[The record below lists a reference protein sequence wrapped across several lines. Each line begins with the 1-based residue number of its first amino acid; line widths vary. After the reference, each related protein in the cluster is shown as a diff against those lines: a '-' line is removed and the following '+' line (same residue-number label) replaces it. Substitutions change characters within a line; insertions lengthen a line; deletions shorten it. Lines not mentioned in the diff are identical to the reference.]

1 MKQLYL
7 DLGMGA
13 AGDMLTAALLELCHD
28 KDGIIKKLN
37 SLNIPGVHYER
48 EIMKRSGI
56 CGTHM
61 HVLVNGS
68 EEECGHE
75 HEESK
80 HVHIH
85 GEGKESKH
93 AHIHGEHSGNNLTGG
108 EEYHEHSHHHTSM
121 SDIREVV
128 SGLNTSEIIKKQILD
143 VYNIIADA
151 ESRVHGEK
159 VSQIHFHEVG
169 SMDAIADVAAV
180 CILINELNIGK
191 IAASAVH
198 TGSGF
203 VNCAHGK
210 LPVPAPATA
219 LILEGIPYYSDGLK
233 GELCTPTGAAL
244 IKYFVDVFS
253 DMPAMVVEKTGYGFG
268 KKGFERLNCV
278 RAFLGNAF
286 QSGISHNNF
295 ENKKENDTKDC
306 YYRKQSLAV
315 ALEYDNSCEMTDK
328 VIELACNID
337 DMTAEEIGFATEKIL
352 EAGALDVYT
361 ISAYMK
367 KNRPGTVICCL
378 CHEDER
384 ENFVKLIFKYTTT
397 IGVRQYSCDRYIL
410 SRKIEKIETDYGNVR
425 VKKTS
430 GYGVER
436 EKMEYDD
443 LSNIANKRQKSVF
456 EIKHDIKH

>member
-13 AGDMLTAALLELCHD
+13 AGDMLTAALLELCPD

-48 EIMKRSGI
+48 EIMKKSGI

-61 HVLVNGS
+61 HVIVNGS

-75 HEESK
+75 HEEG
-80 HVHIH
+80 H
-85 GEGKESKH
+85 
-93 AHIHGEHSGNNLTGG
+93 
-108 EEYHEHSHHHTSM
+108 HEHSHHHHHTSM
-121 SDIREVV
+121 SDIGEIV
-128 SGLNTSEIIKKQILD
+128 SKLNTSEKIKKQILD

-151 ESRVHGEK
+151 ESRVHGEP

-169 SMDAIADVAAV
+169 NMDAIADVAAV
-180 CILINELNIGK
+180 CILINELNIRK
-191 IAASAVH
+191 IVVSPVH

-203 VNCAHGK
+203 VMCAHGK

-244 IKYFVDVFS
+244 IKYFADDFS
-253 DMPAMVVEKTGYGFG
+253 DMPVMVVEKTGYGFG
-268 KKGFERLNCV
+268 KKEFERLNCV
-278 RAFLGNAF
+278 RALLGTAF
-286 QSGISHNNF
+286 QCSEVTS
-295 ENKKENDTKDC
+295 EC
-306 YYRKQSLAV
+306 
-315 ALEYDNSCEMTDK
+315 DNSCEKTDK
-328 VIELACNID
+328 VVELACNID

-384 ENFVKLIFKYTTT
+384 EKFAKIMFKYTTT
-397 IGVRQYSCDRYIL
+397 IGVRRYNCDRYIL
-410 SRKIEKIETDYGNVR
+410 SRKTENIETDYGNVR

-456 EIKHDIKH
+456 EVKHDIKH

>member
-13 AGDMLTAALLELCHD
+13 AGDMLTAALLELCPH

-48 EIMKRSGI
+48 EIMKKSGI

-61 HVLVNGS
+61 HVIVNGS

-75 HEESK
+75 HEEG
-80 HVHIH
+80 H
-85 GEGKESKH
+85 
-93 AHIHGEHSGNNLTGG
+93 
-108 EEYHEHSHHHTSM
+108 HEHSHHHHISM
-121 SDIREVV
+121 SDIGEIV
-128 SGLNTSEIIKKQILD
+128 SKLNTSEKIKKQILD

-151 ESRVHGEK
+151 ESRVHGET

-169 SMDAIADVAAV
+169 NMDAIADVAAV

-191 IAASAVH
+191 IVVSPVH

-203 VNCAHGK
+203 VMCAHGK

-219 LILEGIPYYSDGLK
+219 LILEGVPYYSDGLK

-244 IKYFVDVFS
+244 IKYFADDFS
-253 DMPAMVVEKTGYGFG
+253 NMPAMVVEKTGYGFG
-268 KKGFERLNCV
+268 KKEFERLNCV
-278 RAFLGNAF
+278 RALLGTAF
-286 QSGISHNNF
+286 QCSEVTS
-295 ENKKENDTKDC
+295 EC
-306 YYRKQSLAV
+306 
-315 ALEYDNSCEMTDK
+315 DNSCEKTDK
-328 VIELACNID
+328 VVELACNID

-384 ENFVKLIFKYTTT
+384 EKFAKLMFKYTTT
-397 IGVRQYSCDRYIL
+397 IGVRQYNCDRYIL
-410 SRKIEKIETDYGNVR
+410 SRKIENIETDYGNVR

-456 EIKHDIKH
+456 EVKHDIKH

>member
-13 AGDMLTAALLELCHD
+13 AGDMLTAALLELCPD

-48 EIMKRSGI
+48 EIMKKSGI

-61 HVLVNGS
+61 HVIVNGS

-75 HEESK
+75 HEEG
-80 HVHIH
+80 H
-85 GEGKESKH
+85 
-93 AHIHGEHSGNNLTGG
+93 
-108 EEYHEHSHHHTSM
+108 HEHSHHHHHTSM
-121 SDIREVV
+121 SDIGEIV
-128 SGLNTSEIIKKQILD
+128 SKLNTSEKIKKQILD

-151 ESRVHGEK
+151 ESRVHGEP

-169 SMDAIADVAAV
+169 NMDAIADVAAV
-180 CILINELNIGK
+180 CILINELNIRK
-191 IAASAVH
+191 IVVSPVH

-203 VNCAHGK
+203 VMCAHGK

-219 LILEGIPYYSDGLK
+219 LILEGVPYYSDGLK

-244 IKYFVDVFS
+244 IKYFADDFS

-268 KKGFERLNCV
+268 KKEFERLNCV
-278 RAFLGNAF
+278 RALLGTAF
-286 QSGISHNNF
+286 QSS
-295 ENKKENDTKDC
+295 EVTSEC
-306 YYRKQSLAV
+306 
-315 ALEYDNSCEMTDK
+315 DNSCEKTDK
-328 VIELACNID
+328 VVELACNID

-384 ENFVKLIFKYTTT
+384 EKFAKLMFKYTTT
-397 IGVRQYSCDRYIL
+397 IGVRQYNCDRYIL
-410 SRKIEKIETDYGNVR
+410 SRKTENIETDYGNVR

-456 EIKHDIKH
+456 EVKHDIKH

>member
-13 AGDMLTAALLELCHD
+13 AGDMLTAALLELCPH

-48 EIMKRSGI
+48 EIMKKSGI

-61 HVLVNGS
+61 HVIVNGS

-75 HEESK
+75 HEEG
-80 HVHIH
+80 H
-85 GEGKESKH
+85 
-93 AHIHGEHSGNNLTGG
+93 
-108 EEYHEHSHHHTSM
+108 HEHSHHHHISM
-121 SDIREVV
+121 SDIGEIV
-128 SGLNTSEIIKKQILD
+128 SKLNTSEKIKKQILD

-151 ESRVHGEK
+151 ESRVHGEP

-169 SMDAIADVAAV
+169 NMDAIADVAAV

-191 IAASAVH
+191 IVVSPVH
-198 TGSGF
+198 TGSGS
-203 VNCAHGK
+203 VMCAHGK

-219 LILEGIPYYSDGLK
+219 LILEGVPYYSDGLK

-244 IKYFVDVFS
+244 IKYFADDFS

-268 KKGFERLNCV
+268 KKEFERLNCV
-278 RAFLGNAF
+278 RALLGTAF
-286 QSGISHNNF
+286 QCSEVTS
-295 ENKKENDTKDC
+295 EC
-306 YYRKQSLAV
+306 
-315 ALEYDNSCEMTDK
+315 DNSCEKTDK
-328 VIELACNID
+328 VVELACNID

-384 ENFVKLIFKYTTT
+384 EKFAKIMFKYTTT
-397 IGVRQYSCDRYIL
+397 IGVRQYNCDRYIL
-410 SRKIEKIETDYGNVR
+410 SRKTENIETDYGNVR

-456 EIKHDIKH
+456 EVKHDIKH

>member
-13 AGDMLTAALLELCHD
+13 AGDMLTAALLELCHH

-48 EIMKRSGI
+48 EIMKKSAI

-61 HVLVNGS
+61 HVIVNGS

-75 HEESK
+75 HEEG
-80 HVHIH
+80 H
-85 GEGKESKH
+85 
-93 AHIHGEHSGNNLTGG
+93 
-108 EEYHEHSHHHTSM
+108 HEHSHHHHISM
-121 SDIREVV
+121 SDIGEIV
-128 SGLNTSEIIKKQILD
+128 SKLNTSEKIKKQILD

-151 ESRVHGEK
+151 ESRVHGEP

-169 SMDAIADVAAV
+169 NMDAIADVAAV

-191 IAASAVH
+191 IVVSPVH

-203 VNCAHGK
+203 VMCAHGK

-219 LILEGIPYYSDGLK
+219 LILEGVPYYSDGLK

-244 IKYFVDVFS
+244 IKYFADDFS

-268 KKGFERLNCV
+268 KKEFERLNCV
-278 RAFLGNAF
+278 RALLGTAF
-286 QSGISHNNF
+286 QCSEVTS
-295 ENKKENDTKDC
+295 EC
-306 YYRKQSLAV
+306 
-315 ALEYDNSCEMTDK
+315 DNSCEKTDK
-328 VIELACNID
+328 VVELACNID

-384 ENFVKLIFKYTTT
+384 EKFAKIMFKYTTT
-397 IGVRQYSCDRYIL
+397 IGVRQYNCDRYIL
-410 SRKIEKIETDYGNVR
+410 SRKTENIETDYGNVR

-456 EIKHDIKH
+456 EVKHDIKH

>member
-13 AGDMLTAALLELCHD
+13 AGDMLTAALLELCPH

-48 EIMKRSGI
+48 EIMKKSAI

-61 HVLVNGS
+61 HVIVNGS

-75 HEESK
+75 HEEG
-80 HVHIH
+80 H
-85 GEGKESKH
+85 
-93 AHIHGEHSGNNLTGG
+93 
-108 EEYHEHSHHHTSM
+108 HEHSHHHHISM
-121 SDIREVV
+121 SDIGEIV
-128 SGLNTSEIIKKQILD
+128 SKLNTSEKIKKQILD

-151 ESRVHGEK
+151 ESRVHGEP

-169 SMDAIADVAAV
+169 NMDAIADVAAV

-191 IAASAVH
+191 IVVSPVH

-203 VNCAHGK
+203 VMCAHGK

-219 LILEGIPYYSDGLK
+219 LILEGVPYYSDGLK

-244 IKYFVDVFS
+244 IKYFADDFS

-268 KKGFERLNCV
+268 KKEFERLNCV
-278 RAFLGNAF
+278 RALLGTAF
-286 QSGISHNNF
+286 QCSEVTS
-295 ENKKENDTKDC
+295 EC
-306 YYRKQSLAV
+306 
-315 ALEYDNSCEMTDK
+315 DNSCEKTDK
-328 VIELACNID
+328 VVELACNID

-384 ENFVKLIFKYTTT
+384 EKFAKIMFKYTTT
-397 IGVRQYSCDRYIL
+397 IGVRQYNCDRYIL
-410 SRKIEKIETDYGNVR
+410 SRKTENIETDYGNVR

-456 EIKHDIKH
+456 EVKHDIKH

>member
-13 AGDMLTAALLELCHD
+13 AGDMLTAALLELCPH

-37 SLNIPGVHYER
+37 SLNIPGVHYEH
-48 EIMKRSGI
+48 EIMKKSAI

-61 HVLVNGS
+61 HVIVNGS

-75 HEESK
+75 HEEG
-80 HVHIH
+80 H
-85 GEGKESKH
+85 
-93 AHIHGEHSGNNLTGG
+93 
-108 EEYHEHSHHHTSM
+108 HEHSHHHHISM
-121 SDIREVV
+121 SDIGEIV
-128 SGLNTSEIIKKQILD
+128 SKLNTSEKIKKQILD

-151 ESRVHGEK
+151 ESRVHGEP

-169 SMDAIADVAAV
+169 NMDAIADVAAV

-191 IAASAVH
+191 IVVSPVH

-203 VNCAHGK
+203 VMCAHGK

-219 LILEGIPYYSDGLK
+219 LILEGVPYYSDGLK

-244 IKYFVDVFS
+244 IKYFADDFS

-268 KKGFERLNCV
+268 KKEFERLNCV
-278 RAFLGNAF
+278 RALLGTAF
-286 QSGISHNNF
+286 QCSEVTS
-295 ENKKENDTKDC
+295 EC
-306 YYRKQSLAV
+306 
-315 ALEYDNSCEMTDK
+315 DNSCEKTDK
-328 VIELACNID
+328 VVELACNID

-384 ENFVKLIFKYTTT
+384 EKFAKIMFKYTTT
-397 IGVRQYSCDRYIL
+397 IGVRQYNCDRYIL
-410 SRKIEKIETDYGNVR
+410 SRKTENIETDYGNVR

-456 EIKHDIKH
+456 EVKHDIKH

>member
-13 AGDMLTAALLELCHD
+13 AGDMLTAALLELCPH

-48 EIMKRSGI
+48 EIMKKSAI

-61 HVLVNGS
+61 HVIVNGS

-75 HEESK
+75 HEEG
-80 HVHIH
+80 H
-85 GEGKESKH
+85 
-93 AHIHGEHSGNNLTGG
+93 
-108 EEYHEHSHHHTSM
+108 HEHSHHHHISM
-121 SDIREVV
+121 SDIGEIV
-128 SGLNTSEIIKKQILD
+128 SKLNTSEKIKKQILD

-151 ESRVHGEK
+151 ESRAHGEP

-169 SMDAIADVAAV
+169 NMDAIADVAAV

-191 IAASAVH
+191 IVVSPVH

-203 VNCAHGK
+203 VMCAHGK
-210 LPVPAPATA
+210 LPVPAPVTA
-219 LILEGIPYYSDGLK
+219 LILEGVPYYSDGLK

-244 IKYFVDVFS
+244 IKYFADDFS

-268 KKGFERLNCV
+268 KKEFERLNCV
-278 RAFLGNAF
+278 RALLGTAF
-286 QSGISHNNF
+286 QCSEVTS
-295 ENKKENDTKDC
+295 EC
-306 YYRKQSLAV
+306 
-315 ALEYDNSCEMTDK
+315 DNSCEKTDK
-328 VIELACNID
+328 VVELACNID

-384 ENFVKLIFKYTTT
+384 EKFAKIMFKYTTT
-397 IGVRQYSCDRYIL
+397 IGVRQYNCDRYIL
-410 SRKIEKIETDYGNVR
+410 SRKTENIETDYGNVR

-456 EIKHDIKH
+456 EVKHDIKH

>member
-13 AGDMLTAALLELCHD
+13 AGDMLTAALLELCPH

-48 EIMKRSGI
+48 EIMKKSGI

-61 HVLVNGS
+61 HVIVNGS

-75 HEESK
+75 HEEG
-80 HVHIH
+80 H
-85 GEGKESKH
+85 
-93 AHIHGEHSGNNLTGG
+93 
-108 EEYHEHSHHHTSM
+108 HEHSHHHHISM
-121 SDIREVV
+121 SDIGEIV
-128 SGLNTSEIIKKQILD
+128 SKLNTSEKIKKQILD

-151 ESRVHGEK
+151 ESRVHGEP

-169 SMDAIADVAAV
+169 NMDAIADVAAV

-191 IAASAVH
+191 IVVSPVH

-203 VNCAHGK
+203 VMCAHGK

-219 LILEGIPYYSDGLK
+219 LILEGVPYYSDGLK

-244 IKYFVDVFS
+244 IKYFADDFS

-268 KKGFERLNCV
+268 KKEFERLNCV
-278 RAFLGNAF
+278 RALLGTAF
-286 QSGISHNNF
+286 QCSEVTSG
-295 ENKKENDTKDC
+295 C
-306 YYRKQSLAV
+306 
-315 ALEYDNSCEMTDK
+315 DNSCEKTDK
-328 VIELACNID
+328 VVELACNID

-378 CHEDER
+378 CYEDER
-384 ENFVKLIFKYTTT
+384 EKFAKLMFKYTTT
-397 IGVRQYSCDRYIL
+397 IGVRQYNCDRYIL
-410 SRKIEKIETDYGNVR
+410 SRKIENIETDYGNVR

-456 EIKHDIKH
+456 EVKHDIKH

>member
-13 AGDMLTAALLELCHD
+13 AGDMLTAALLELCPH

-48 EIMKRSGI
+48 EIMKKSAI

-61 HVLVNGS
+61 HVIVNGS

-75 HEESK
+75 HEEG
-80 HVHIH
+80 H
-85 GEGKESKH
+85 
-93 AHIHGEHSGNNLTGG
+93 
-108 EEYHEHSHHHTSM
+108 HEHSHHHHTSM
-121 SDIREVV
+121 SDIGEIV
-128 SGLNTSEIIKKQILD
+128 SKLNTSEKIKKQILD

-151 ESRVHGEK
+151 ESRVHGEP

-169 SMDAIADVAAV
+169 NMDAIADVAAV

-191 IAASAVH
+191 IVVSPVH

-203 VNCAHGK
+203 VMCAHGK

-219 LILEGIPYYSDGLK
+219 LILEGVPYYSDGLK

-244 IKYFVDVFS
+244 IKYFADDFS

-268 KKGFERLNCV
+268 KKEFERLNCV
-278 RAFLGNAF
+278 RALLGTAF
-286 QSGISHNNF
+286 QCSEVTS
-295 ENKKENDTKDC
+295 EC
-306 YYRKQSLAV
+306 
-315 ALEYDNSCEMTDK
+315 DNSCEKTDK
-328 VIELACNID
+328 VVELACNID

-384 ENFVKLIFKYTTT
+384 EKFAKIMFKYTTT
-397 IGVRQYSCDRYIL
+397 IGVRQYNCDRYIL
-410 SRKIEKIETDYGNVR
+410 SRKTENIETDYGNVR

-456 EIKHDIKH
+456 EVKHDIKH

>member
-13 AGDMLTAALLELCHD
+13 AGDMLTAALLELCPH

-48 EIMKRSGI
+48 EIMKKSSI

-61 HVLVNGS
+61 HVIVNGS

-75 HEESK
+75 HEEG
-80 HVHIH
+80 H
-85 GEGKESKH
+85 
-93 AHIHGEHSGNNLTGG
+93 
-108 EEYHEHSHHHTSM
+108 HEHSHHHHISM
-121 SDIREVV
+121 SDIGEIV
-128 SGLNTSEIIKKQILD
+128 SKLNTSEKIKKQILD

-151 ESRVHGEK
+151 ESRVHGEP

-169 SMDAIADVAAV
+169 NMDAIADVAAV

-191 IAASAVH
+191 IVVSPVH

-203 VNCAHGK
+203 VMCAHGK

-219 LILEGIPYYSDGLK
+219 LILEGVPYYSDGLK

-244 IKYFVDVFS
+244 IKYFADDFS

-268 KKGFERLNCV
+268 KKEFERLNCV
-278 RAFLGNAF
+278 RALLGTAF
-286 QSGISHNNF
+286 QCSEVTS
-295 ENKKENDTKDC
+295 EC
-306 YYRKQSLAV
+306 
-315 ALEYDNSCEMTDK
+315 DNSCEKTDK
-328 VIELACNID
+328 VVELACNID

-384 ENFVKLIFKYTTT
+384 EKFAKIMFKYTTT
-397 IGVRQYSCDRYIL
+397 IGVRQYNCDRYIL
-410 SRKIEKIETDYGNVR
+410 SRKTENIETDYGNVR

-456 EIKHDIKH
+456 EVKHDIKH

>member
-13 AGDMLTAALLELCHD
+13 AGDMLTAALLELCPH

-48 EIMKRSGI
+48 EIMKKSAI

-61 HVLVNGS
+61 HVIVNGS

-75 HEESK
+75 HEEG
-80 HVHIH
+80 H
-85 GEGKESKH
+85 
-93 AHIHGEHSGNNLTGG
+93 
-108 EEYHEHSHHHTSM
+108 HEHSHHHHISM
-121 SDIREVV
+121 SDIGEII
-128 SGLNTSEIIKKQILD
+128 SKLNTSEKIKKQILD

-151 ESRVHGEK
+151 ESRVHGEP

-169 SMDAIADVAAV
+169 NMDAIADVAAV

-191 IAASAVH
+191 IVVSPVH

-203 VNCAHGK
+203 VMCAHGK

-219 LILEGIPYYSDGLK
+219 LILEGVPYYSDGLK

-244 IKYFVDVFS
+244 IKYFADDFS

-268 KKGFERLNCV
+268 KKEFERLNCV
-278 RAFLGNAF
+278 RALLGTAF
-286 QSGISHNNF
+286 QCSEVTS
-295 ENKKENDTKDC
+295 EC
-306 YYRKQSLAV
+306 
-315 ALEYDNSCEMTDK
+315 DNSCEKTDK
-328 VIELACNID
+328 VVELACNID

-384 ENFVKLIFKYTTT
+384 EKFAKIMFKYTTT
-397 IGVRQYSCDRYIL
+397 IGVRQYNCDRYIL
-410 SRKIEKIETDYGNVR
+410 SRKTENIETDYGNVR

-456 EIKHDIKH
+456 EVKHDIKH

>member
-13 AGDMLTAALLELCHD
+13 AGDMLTAALLELCPH

-48 EIMKRSGI
+48 EIMKKSAI

-61 HVLVNGS
+61 HVIVNGS

-75 HEESK
+75 HEEG
-80 HVHIH
+80 H
-85 GEGKESKH
+85 
-93 AHIHGEHSGNNLTGG
+93 
-108 EEYHEHSHHHTSM
+108 HEHSHHHHISM
-121 SDIREVV
+121 SDIGEIV
-128 SGLNTSEIIKKQILD
+128 SKLNTSEKIKKQILD

-151 ESRVHGEK
+151 ESRVHGEP

-169 SMDAIADVAAV
+169 NMDAIADVAAV

-191 IAASAVH
+191 IVVSPVH

-203 VNCAHGK
+203 VMCAHGK

-219 LILEGIPYYSDGLK
+219 LILEGVPYYSDGLK

-244 IKYFVDVFS
+244 IKYFADDFS

-268 KKGFERLNCV
+268 KKEFERLNCV
-278 RAFLGNAF
+278 RALLGTAF
-286 QSGISHNNF
+286 QCSEVTS
-295 ENKKENDTKDC
+295 EC
-306 YYRKQSLAV
+306 
-315 ALEYDNSCEMTDK
+315 DNSCEKTDK
-328 VIELACNID
+328 VVELACNID

-384 ENFVKLIFKYTTT
+384 EKFAKIIFKYTTT
-397 IGVRQYSCDRYIL
+397 IGVRQYNCDRYIL
-410 SRKIEKIETDYGNVR
+410 SRKTENIETDYGNVR

-456 EIKHDIKH
+456 EVKHDIKH

>member
-13 AGDMLTAALLELCHD
+13 AGDMLTAALLELCPH

-48 EIMKRSGI
+48 EIMKKSAI

-61 HVLVNGS
+61 HVIVNGS

-75 HEESK
+75 HEEG
-80 HVHIH
+80 H
-85 GEGKESKH
+85 
-93 AHIHGEHSGNNLTGG
+93 
-108 EEYHEHSHHHTSM
+108 HEHSHHHHISM
-121 SDIREVV
+121 SDIGEIV
-128 SGLNTSEIIKKQILD
+128 SKLNTSEKIKKQILD

-151 ESRVHGEK
+151 ESRVHGEP

-169 SMDAIADVAAV
+169 NMDAIADVAAV

-191 IAASAVH
+191 IVVSPVH

-203 VNCAHGK
+203 VMCAHGK

-219 LILEGIPYYSDGLK
+219 LILEGVPYYSDGLK

-244 IKYFVDVFS
+244 IKYFADDFS

-268 KKGFERLNCV
+268 KKEFERLNCV
-278 RAFLGNAF
+278 RALLGTAF
-286 QSGISHNNF
+286 QCSEVTS
-295 ENKKENDTKDC
+295 EC
-306 YYRKQSLAV
+306 
-315 ALEYDNSCEMTDK
+315 DNSCEKTDK
-328 VIELACNID
+328 VVELACNID

-384 ENFVKLIFKYTTT
+384 EKFAKIMFKYTTT
-397 IGVRQYSCDRYIL
+397 IGVRQYNCDRYIL
-410 SRKIEKIETDYGNVR
+410 SRKTENIETDYGNVR

-443 LSNIANKRQKSVF
+443 LSNIANKRQ
-456 EIKHDIKH
+456 

>member
-13 AGDMLTAALLELCHD
+13 AGDMLTAALLELCPD

-48 EIMKRSGI
+48 EIMKKSGI

-61 HVLVNGS
+61 HVIVNGS

-75 HEESK
+75 HEEG
-80 HVHIH
+80 H
-85 GEGKESKH
+85 
-93 AHIHGEHSGNNLTGG
+93 
-108 EEYHEHSHHHTSM
+108 HEHSHHHHTSM
-121 SDIREVV
+121 SDIGEIV
-128 SGLNTSEIIKKQILD
+128 SKLNTSEKIKKQILD

-151 ESRVHGEK
+151 ESRVHGEP

-169 SMDAIADVAAV
+169 NMDAIADVAAV

-191 IAASAVH
+191 IVVSPVH

-203 VNCAHGK
+203 VMCAHGK

-219 LILEGIPYYSDGLK
+219 LILESIPYYSDGLK

-244 IKYFVDVFS
+244 IKYFADDFS

-268 KKGFERLNCV
+268 KKEFERLNCV
-278 RAFLGNAF
+278 RALLGTAF
-286 QSGISHNNF
+286 QSS
-295 ENKKENDTKDC
+295 EVTSEC
-306 YYRKQSLAV
+306 
-315 ALEYDNSCEMTDK
+315 DNSCEKTDK
-328 VIELACNID
+328 VVELACNID

-384 ENFVKLIFKYTTT
+384 EKFAKIMFKYTTT
-397 IGVRQYSCDRYIL
+397 IGVRQYNCDRYIL
-410 SRKIEKIETDYGNVR
+410 SRKTENIETDYGNVR

-443 LSNIANKRQKSVF
+443 LSNIANKRKKSVF
-456 EIKHDIKH
+456 EVKHDIKH

>member
-13 AGDMLTAALLELCHD
+13 AGDMLTAALLELCPH

-48 EIMKRSGI
+48 EIMKKSAI

-61 HVLVNGS
+61 HVIVNGS

-75 HEESK
+75 HEEG
-80 HVHIH
+80 H
-85 GEGKESKH
+85 
-93 AHIHGEHSGNNLTGG
+93 
-108 EEYHEHSHHHTSM
+108 HEHSHHHHISM
-121 SDIREVV
+121 SDIGEIV
-128 SGLNTSEIIKKQILD
+128 SKLNTSEKIKKQILD

-151 ESRVHGEK
+151 ESRVHGEP

-169 SMDAIADVAAV
+169 NMDAIADVAAV

-191 IAASAVH
+191 IVVSPVH

-203 VNCAHGK
+203 VMCAHGK

-219 LILEGIPYYSDGLK
+219 LILEGVPYYSDGLK

-244 IKYFVDVFS
+244 IKYFADDFS

-268 KKGFERLNCV
+268 KKEFERLNCV
-278 RAFLGNAF
+278 RALLGTAF
-286 QSGISHNNF
+286 QCSEVTS
-295 ENKKENDTKDC
+295 EC
-306 YYRKQSLAV
+306 
-315 ALEYDNSCEMTDK
+315 DNSCEKTDK
-328 VIELACNID
+328 VVELACNID

-384 ENFVKLIFKYTTT
+384 EKFAKIMFKYTTT
-397 IGVRQYSCDRYIL
+397 IGVRQYNCDRYIL
-410 SRKIEKIETDYGNVR
+410 SRKTENIQTDYGNVR

-456 EIKHDIKH
+456 EVKHDIKH

>member
-13 AGDMLTAALLELCHD
+13 AGDMLTAALLELCPD

-48 EIMKRSGI
+48 EIMKKSAI

-61 HVLVNGS
+61 HVIVNGS

-75 HEESK
+75 HEEG
-80 HVHIH
+80 H
-85 GEGKESKH
+85 
-93 AHIHGEHSGNNLTGG
+93 
-108 EEYHEHSHHHTSM
+108 HEHSHHHHTSM
-121 SDIREVV
+121 SDIGEIV
-128 SGLNTSEIIKKQILD
+128 SKLNTSEKIKKQILD

-151 ESRVHGEK
+151 ESRVHGEP

-169 SMDAIADVAAV
+169 NMDAIADVAAV

-191 IAASAVH
+191 IVVSPVH

-203 VNCAHGK
+203 VMCAHGK

-219 LILEGIPYYSDGLK
+219 LILEGVPYYSDGLK

-244 IKYFVDVFS
+244 IKYFADDFS

-268 KKGFERLNCV
+268 KKEFERLNCV
-278 RAFLGNAF
+278 RALLGTAF
-286 QSGISHNNF
+286 QCSEVTS
-295 ENKKENDTKDC
+295 EC
-306 YYRKQSLAV
+306 
-315 ALEYDNSCEMTDK
+315 DNSCEKTDK
-328 VIELACNID
+328 VVELACNID

-384 ENFVKLIFKYTTT
+384 EKFAKIMFKYTTT
-397 IGVRQYSCDRYIL
+397 IGVRQYNCDRYIL
-410 SRKIEKIETDYGNVR
+410 SRKTENIETDYGNVR

-456 EIKHDIKH
+456 EVKHDIKH

>member
-13 AGDMLTAALLELCHD
+13 AGDMLTAALLELCPH

-48 EIMKRSGI
+48 EIMKKSAI

-61 HVLVNGS
+61 HVIVNGS

-75 HEESK
+75 HEEG
-80 HVHIH
+80 H
-85 GEGKESKH
+85 
-93 AHIHGEHSGNNLTGG
+93 
-108 EEYHEHSHHHTSM
+108 HEHSHHHHISM
-121 SDIREVV
+121 SDIGEIV
-128 SGLNTSEIIKKQILD
+128 SKLNTSEKIKKQILD

-151 ESRVHGEK
+151 ESRVHGEP

-169 SMDAIADVAAV
+169 NMDAIADVADV

-191 IAASAVH
+191 IVVSPVH

-203 VNCAHGK
+203 VMCAHGK

-219 LILEGIPYYSDGLK
+219 LILEGVPYYSDGLK

-244 IKYFVDVFS
+244 IKYFADDFS

-268 KKGFERLNCV
+268 KKEFERLNCV
-278 RAFLGNAF
+278 RALLGTAF
-286 QSGISHNNF
+286 QCSEVTS
-295 ENKKENDTKDC
+295 EC
-306 YYRKQSLAV
+306 
-315 ALEYDNSCEMTDK
+315 DNSCEKTDK
-328 VIELACNID
+328 VVELACNID

-384 ENFVKLIFKYTTT
+384 EKFAKIMFKYTTT
-397 IGVRQYSCDRYIL
+397 IGVRQYNCDRYIL
-410 SRKIEKIETDYGNVR
+410 SRKTENIETDYGNVR

-456 EIKHDIKH
+456 EVKHDIKH

>member
-13 AGDMLTAALLELCHD
+13 AGDMLTAALMELCPH

-48 EIMKRSGI
+48 EIMKKSAI

-61 HVLVNGS
+61 HVIVNGS

-75 HEESK
+75 HEEG
-80 HVHIH
+80 H
-85 GEGKESKH
+85 
-93 AHIHGEHSGNNLTGG
+93 
-108 EEYHEHSHHHTSM
+108 HEHSHHHHISM
-121 SDIREVV
+121 SDIGEIV
-128 SGLNTSEIIKKQILD
+128 SKLNTSEKIKKQILD

-151 ESRVHGEK
+151 ESRVHGEP

-169 SMDAIADVAAV
+169 NMDAIADVAAV

-191 IAASAVH
+191 IVVSPVH

-203 VNCAHGK
+203 VMCAHGK

-219 LILEGIPYYSDGLK
+219 LILEGVPYYSDGLK

-244 IKYFVDVFS
+244 IKYFADDFS

-268 KKGFERLNCV
+268 KKEFERLNCV
-278 RAFLGNAF
+278 RALLGTAF
-286 QSGISHNNF
+286 QCSEVTS
-295 ENKKENDTKDC
+295 EC
-306 YYRKQSLAV
+306 
-315 ALEYDNSCEMTDK
+315 DNSCEKTDK
-328 VIELACNID
+328 VVELACNID

-384 ENFVKLIFKYTTT
+384 EKFAKIMFKYTTT
-397 IGVRQYSCDRYIL
+397 IGVRQYNCDRYIL
-410 SRKIEKIETDYGNVR
+410 SRKTENIQTDYGNVR

-456 EIKHDIKH
+456 EVKHDIKH

>member
-13 AGDMLTAALLELCHD
+13 AGDMLTAPLLELCPH

-48 EIMKRSGI
+48 EIMKKSAI

-61 HVLVNGS
+61 HVIVNGS

-75 HEESK
+75 HEEG
-80 HVHIH
+80 H
-85 GEGKESKH
+85 
-93 AHIHGEHSGNNLTGG
+93 
-108 EEYHEHSHHHTSM
+108 HEHSHHHHISM
-121 SDIREVV
+121 SDIGEIV
-128 SGLNTSEIIKKQILD
+128 SKLNTSEKIKKQILD

-151 ESRVHGEK
+151 ESRVHGEP

-169 SMDAIADVAAV
+169 NMDAIADVAAV

-191 IAASAVH
+191 IVVSPVH

-203 VNCAHGK
+203 VMCAHGK

-219 LILEGIPYYSDGLK
+219 LILEGVPYYSDGLK

-244 IKYFVDVFS
+244 IKYFADDFS

-268 KKGFERLNCV
+268 KKEFERLNCV
-278 RAFLGNAF
+278 RALLGTAF
-286 QSGISHNNF
+286 QCSEVTS
-295 ENKKENDTKDC
+295 EC
-306 YYRKQSLAV
+306 
-315 ALEYDNSCEMTDK
+315 DNSCEKTDK
-328 VIELACNID
+328 VVELACNID

-384 ENFVKLIFKYTTT
+384 EKFAKIMFKYTTT
-397 IGVRQYSCDRYIL
+397 IGVRQYNCDRYIL
-410 SRKIEKIETDYGNVR
+410 SRKTENIETDYGNVR

-456 EIKHDIKH
+456 EVKHDIKH

>member
-13 AGDMLTAALLELCHD
+13 AGDMLTAALLELCPH

-48 EIMKRSGI
+48 EIMKKSAI

-61 HVLVNGS
+61 HVIVNGS

-75 HEESK
+75 HEEG
-80 HVHIH
+80 H
-85 GEGKESKH
+85 
-93 AHIHGEHSGNNLTGG
+93 
-108 EEYHEHSHHHTSM
+108 HEHSHHHHISM
-121 SDIREVV
+121 SDIGEIV
-128 SGLNTSEIIKKQILD
+128 SKLNTSEKIKKQILD

-151 ESRVHGEK
+151 ESRVHGEP

-169 SMDAIADVAAV
+169 NMDAIADVAAV

-191 IAASAVH
+191 IVVSPVH

-203 VNCAHGK
+203 VMCAHGK

-219 LILEGIPYYSDGLK
+219 LILEGVPYYSDGLK

-244 IKYFVDVFS
+244 IKYFADDFS

-268 KKGFERLNCV
+268 KKEFERLNCV
-278 RAFLGNAF
+278 RALLGTAF
-286 QSGISHNNF
+286 QCSEVTS
-295 ENKKENDTKDC
+295 EC
-306 YYRKQSLAV
+306 
-315 ALEYDNSCEMTDK
+315 DNSCEKTDK
-328 VIELACNID
+328 VVELACNID

-384 ENFVKLIFKYTTT
+384 EKFAKIMFKYTTT
-397 IGVRQYSCDRYIL
+397 IGVRQYNCDRYIL
-410 SRKIEKIETDYGNVR
+410 SRKTENIETDYGNVR

-436 EKMEYDD
+436 EKMEYDE

-456 EIKHDIKH
+456 EVKHDIKH

>member
-13 AGDMLTAALLELCHD
+13 AGDMLTAALLELCPH

-48 EIMKRSGI
+48 EIMKKSGI

-61 HVLVNGS
+61 HVIVNGS

-75 HEESK
+75 HEEG
-80 HVHIH
+80 H
-85 GEGKESKH
+85 
-93 AHIHGEHSGNNLTGG
+93 
-108 EEYHEHSHHHTSM
+108 HEHSHHHHISM
-121 SDIREVV
+121 SDIGEIV
-128 SGLNTSEIIKKQILD
+128 SKLNTSEKIKKQILD

-151 ESRVHGEK
+151 ESRVHGEP

-169 SMDAIADVAAV
+169 NMDAIADVAAV
-180 CILINELNIGK
+180 CILINELDIGK
-191 IAASAVH
+191 IVVSPVH

-203 VNCAHGK
+203 VMCAHGK

-219 LILEGIPYYSDGLK
+219 LILEGVPYYSDGLK

-244 IKYFVDVFS
+244 IKYFADDFS

-268 KKGFERLNCV
+268 KKEFERLNCV
-278 RAFLGNAF
+278 RALLGTAF
-286 QSGISHNNF
+286 QCSEVTS
-295 ENKKENDTKDC
+295 EC
-306 YYRKQSLAV
+306 
-315 ALEYDNSCEMTDK
+315 DNSCEKTDK
-328 VIELACNID
+328 VVELACNID

-384 ENFVKLIFKYTTT
+384 EKFAKIMFKYTTT
-397 IGVRQYSCDRYIL
+397 IGVRQYNCDRYIL
-410 SRKIEKIETDYGNVR
+410 SRKTENIETDYGNVR

-456 EIKHDIKH
+456 EVKHDIKH

>member
-13 AGDMLTAALLELCHD
+13 AGDMLTAALLELCPH
-28 KDGIIKKLN
+28 KDEIIKKLN

-48 EIMKRSGI
+48 EIMKKSAI
-56 CGTHM
+56 CGTHV
-61 HVLVNGS
+61 HVIVNGS

-75 HEESK
+75 HEEG
-80 HVHIH
+80 H
-85 GEGKESKH
+85 
-93 AHIHGEHSGNNLTGG
+93 
-108 EEYHEHSHHHTSM
+108 HEHSHHHHISM
-121 SDIREVV
+121 SDIGEIV
-128 SGLNTSEIIKKQILD
+128 SKLNTSEKIKKQILD

-151 ESRVHGEK
+151 ESRVHGEP

-169 SMDAIADVAAV
+169 NMDAIADVAAV

-191 IAASAVH
+191 IVVSPVH

-203 VNCAHGK
+203 VMCAHGK

-219 LILEGIPYYSDGLK
+219 LILEGVPYYSDGLK

-244 IKYFVDVFS
+244 IKYFADDFS

-268 KKGFERLNCV
+268 KKEFERLNCV
-278 RAFLGNAF
+278 RALLGTAF
-286 QSGISHNNF
+286 QCSEVTS
-295 ENKKENDTKDC
+295 EC
-306 YYRKQSLAV
+306 
-315 ALEYDNSCEMTDK
+315 DNSCEKTDK
-328 VIELACNID
+328 VVELACNID

-384 ENFVKLIFKYTTT
+384 EKFAKIMFKYTTT
-397 IGVRQYSCDRYIL
+397 IGVRQYNCDRYIL
-410 SRKIEKIETDYGNVR
+410 SRKTENIETDYGNVR

-456 EIKHDIKH
+456 EVKHDIKH

>member
-13 AGDMLTAALLELCHD
+13 AGDMLTAALLELCPD
-28 KDGIIKKLN
+28 KDVIIKKLN
-37 SLNIPGVHYER
+37 LLNIPGVHYES
-48 EIMKRSGI
+48 EIMKKSGI

-61 HVLVNGS
+61 HVIVNGS

-75 HEESK
+75 HEEGH

-278 RAFLGNAF
+278 RAFLGTAF
-286 QSGISHNNF
+286 QYSEVTS
-295 ENKKENDTKDC
+295 EC
-306 YYRKQSLAV
+306 
-315 ALEYDNSCEMTDK
+315 DNSCEKTDK

>member
-13 AGDMLTAALLELCHD
+13 AGDMLTAALLELCPH

-48 EIMKRSGI
+48 EIMKKSAI

-61 HVLVNGS
+61 HVIVNGS

-75 HEESK
+75 HEEG
-80 HVHIH
+80 H
-85 GEGKESKH
+85 
-93 AHIHGEHSGNNLTGG
+93 
-108 EEYHEHSHHHTSM
+108 HEHSHHHHISM
-121 SDIREVV
+121 SDIGEIV
-128 SGLNTSEIIKKQILD
+128 SKLNTSEKIKKQILD

-151 ESRVHGEK
+151 ESRVHGET

-169 SMDAIADVAAV
+169 NMDAIADVAAV

-191 IAASAVH
+191 IVVSPVH

-203 VNCAHGK
+203 VMCAHGK

-219 LILEGIPYYSDGLK
+219 LILEGVPYYSDGLK

-244 IKYFVDVFS
+244 IKYFADDFS

-268 KKGFERLNCV
+268 KKEFERLNCV
-278 RAFLGNAF
+278 RALLGTAF
-286 QSGISHNNF
+286 QCSEVTS
-295 ENKKENDTKDC
+295 EC
-306 YYRKQSLAV
+306 
-315 ALEYDNSCEMTDK
+315 DNSCEKTDK
-328 VIELACNID
+328 VVELACNID

-384 ENFVKLIFKYTTT
+384 EKFAKIMFKYTTT
-397 IGVRQYSCDRYIL
+397 IGVRQYNCDRYIL
-410 SRKIEKIETDYGNVR
+410 SRKTENIETDYGNVR

-456 EIKHDIKH
+456 EVKHDIKH

>member
-13 AGDMLTAALLELCHD
+13 AGDMLTAALLELCPH

-48 EIMKRSGI
+48 EIMKKSAI

-61 HVLVNGS
+61 HVIVNGS

-75 HEESK
+75 HEEG
-80 HVHIH
+80 H
-85 GEGKESKH
+85 
-93 AHIHGEHSGNNLTGG
+93 
-108 EEYHEHSHHHTSM
+108 HEHSHHHHISM
-121 SDIREVV
+121 SDIGEIV
-128 SGLNTSEIIKKQILD
+128 SKLNTSEKIKKQILD

-151 ESRVHGEK
+151 ESRVHGEP

-169 SMDAIADVAAV
+169 NMDAIADVAAV

-191 IAASAVH
+191 IVVSPVH

-203 VNCAHGK
+203 VMCAHGK

-219 LILEGIPYYSDGLK
+219 LILEGVPYYSDGLK

-244 IKYFVDVFS
+244 IKYFADDFS

-268 KKGFERLNCV
+268 KKEFERLNYV
-278 RAFLGNAF
+278 RALLGTAF
-286 QSGISHNNF
+286 QCSEVTS
-295 ENKKENDTKDC
+295 EC
-306 YYRKQSLAV
+306 
-315 ALEYDNSCEMTDK
+315 DNSCEKTDK
-328 VIELACNID
+328 VVELACNID

-384 ENFVKLIFKYTTT
+384 EKFAKIMFKYTTT
-397 IGVRQYSCDRYIL
+397 IGVRQYNCDRYIL
-410 SRKIEKIETDYGNVR
+410 SRKTENIETDYGNVR

-456 EIKHDIKH
+456 EVKHDIKH

>member
-13 AGDMLTAALLELCHD
+13 AGDMLIAALLELCPN

-48 EIMKRSGI
+48 EIMKKSGI

-61 HVLVNGS
+61 HVIVNGS

-75 HEESK
+75 HEEG
-80 HVHIH
+80 H
-85 GEGKESKH
+85 
-93 AHIHGEHSGNNLTGG
+93 
-108 EEYHEHSHHHTSM
+108 HEHSHHHHISM
-121 SDIREVV
+121 SDIGEIV
-128 SGLNTSEIIKKQILD
+128 SKLNTSEKIKKQILD

-151 ESRVHGEK
+151 ESRVHGEP

-169 SMDAIADVAAV
+169 NMDAIADVAAV

-191 IAASAVH
+191 IVVSPVH

-203 VNCAHGK
+203 VMCAHGK

-219 LILEGIPYYSDGLK
+219 LILEGVPYYSDGLK

-244 IKYFVDVFS
+244 IKYFADDFS
-253 DMPAMVVEKTGYGFG
+253 NMPAMVVEKTGYGFG
-268 KKGFERLNCV
+268 KKEFERLNCV
-278 RAFLGNAF
+278 RALLGTAF
-286 QSGISHNNF
+286 QCSEVTSG
-295 ENKKENDTKDC
+295 C
-306 YYRKQSLAV
+306 
-315 ALEYDNSCEMTDK
+315 DNSCEKTDK
-328 VIELACNID
+328 VVEFACNID

-352 EAGALDVYT
+352 AAGALDVYT

-384 ENFVKLIFKYTTT
+384 EKFAKLMFKYTTT
-397 IGVRQYSCDRYIL
+397 IGVRQYNCDRYIL
-410 SRKIEKIETDYGNVR
+410 SRKIENIETDYGNVR

-456 EIKHDIKH
+456 EVKHDIKH

>member
-13 AGDMLTAALLELCHD
+13 AGDMLTAALLELCPH

-48 EIMKRSGI
+48 EIMKKSGI

-61 HVLVNGS
+61 HVIVNGS

-75 HEESK
+75 HEEG
-80 HVHIH
+80 H
-85 GEGKESKH
+85 
-93 AHIHGEHSGNNLTGG
+93 
-108 EEYHEHSHHHTSM
+108 HEHSHHHHISM
-121 SDIREVV
+121 SDIGEIV
-128 SGLNTSEIIKKQILD
+128 SKLNTSEKIKKQILD

-151 ESRVHGEK
+151 ESRVHGEP

-169 SMDAIADVAAV
+169 NMDAIADVAAV

-191 IAASAVH
+191 IVVSPVH

-203 VNCAHGK
+203 VMCAHGK

-219 LILEGIPYYSDGLK
+219 LILEGVPYYSDGLK

-244 IKYFVDVFS
+244 IKYFADDFS
-253 DMPAMVVEKTGYGFG
+253 NMPAMVVEKTGYGFG
-268 KKGFERLNCV
+268 KKEFERLNCV
-278 RAFLGNAF
+278 RALLGTAF
-286 QSGISHNNF
+286 QCSEVTS
-295 ENKKENDTKDC
+295 EC
-306 YYRKQSLAV
+306 
-315 ALEYDNSCEMTDK
+315 DNSCEKTDK
-328 VIELACNID
+328 VVELACNID

-352 EAGALDVYT
+352 AAGALDVYT

-378 CHEDER
+378 CNEDER
-384 ENFVKLIFKYTTT
+384 EKFAKLMFKYTTT
-397 IGVRQYSCDRYIL
+397 IGVRQYNCDRYIL
-410 SRKIEKIETDYGNVR
+410 SRKIENIETDYGNVR

-456 EIKHDIKH
+456 EVKHDIKH

>member
-13 AGDMLTAALLELCHD
+13 AGDMLTAALLELCPD

-48 EIMKRSGI
+48 EIMKKSGI

-61 HVLVNGS
+61 HVIVNGS

-75 HEESK
+75 HEEG
-80 HVHIH
+80 H
-85 GEGKESKH
+85 
-93 AHIHGEHSGNNLTGG
+93 
-108 EEYHEHSHHHTSM
+108 HEHSHHHHISM
-121 SDIREVV
+121 SDIGEIV
-128 SGLNTSEIIKKQILD
+128 SKLNTSEKIKKQILD

-151 ESRVHGEK
+151 ESRVHGEP

-169 SMDAIADVAAV
+169 NMDAIADVAAV

-191 IAASAVH
+191 IVVSPVH

-203 VNCAHGK
+203 VMCAHGK

-219 LILEGIPYYSDGLK
+219 LILEGVPYYSDGLK

-244 IKYFVDVFS
+244 IKYFADDFS

-268 KKGFERLNCV
+268 KKEFERLNCV
-278 RAFLGNAF
+278 RALLGTAF
-286 QSGISHNNF
+286 QCSEVTS
-295 ENKKENDTKDC
+295 EC
-306 YYRKQSLAV
+306 
-315 ALEYDNSCEMTDK
+315 DNSCEKTDK
-328 VIELACNID
+328 VVELACNID

-384 ENFVKLIFKYTTT
+384 EKFAKLMFKYTTT
-397 IGVRQYSCDRYIL
+397 IGVRQYNCDRYIL
-410 SRKIEKIETDYGNVR
+410 SRKTENIETDYGNVR

-456 EIKHDIKH
+456 EVKHDIKH

>member
-13 AGDMLTAALLELCHD
+13 AGDMLTAALLELCPH

-48 EIMKRSGI
+48 EIMKKSAI

-61 HVLVNGS
+61 HVIVNGS

-75 HEESK
+75 HEEG
-80 HVHIH
+80 H
-85 GEGKESKH
+85 
-93 AHIHGEHSGNNLTGG
+93 
-108 EEYHEHSHHHTSM
+108 HEHSHHHHISM
-121 SDIREVV
+121 SDIGEIV
-128 SGLNTSEIIKKQILD
+128 SKLNTSEKIKKQILD

-151 ESRVHGEK
+151 ESRVHGEP

-169 SMDAIADVAAV
+169 NMDAIADVAAV

-191 IAASAVH
+191 IVVSPVH

-203 VNCAHGK
+203 VMCAHGK

-219 LILEGIPYYSDGLK
+219 LILEGVPYYSDGLK

-244 IKYFVDVFS
+244 IKYFADDFS

-268 KKGFERLNCV
+268 KKEFERLNCV
-278 RAFLGNAF
+278 RALLGTAF
-286 QSGISHNNF
+286 QCSEVTS
-295 ENKKENDTKDC
+295 EC
-306 YYRKQSLAV
+306 
-315 ALEYDNSCEMTDK
+315 DNSCEKTDK
-328 VIELACNID
+328 VVELACNID

-384 ENFVKLIFKYTTT
+384 EKFAKIMFKYTTT
-397 IGVRQYSCDRYIL
+397 IGVRQYNCDRYIL
-410 SRKIEKIETDYGNVR
+410 SRKTENIETDYGNVR

-443 LSNIANKRQKSVF
+443 LSNIANQRQKSVF
-456 EIKHDIKH
+456 EVKHDIKH

>member
-13 AGDMLTAALLELCHD
+13 AGDMLTAALLELCPH

-48 EIMKRSGI
+48 EIMKKSAI

-61 HVLVNGS
+61 HVIVNGS

-75 HEESK
+75 HEEG
-80 HVHIH
+80 H
-85 GEGKESKH
+85 
-93 AHIHGEHSGNNLTGG
+93 
-108 EEYHEHSHHHTSM
+108 HEHSHHHHISM
-121 SDIREVV
+121 SDIGEIV
-128 SGLNTSEIIKKQILD
+128 SKLNTSEKIKKQILD

-151 ESRVHGEK
+151 ESRVHGEP

-169 SMDAIADVAAV
+169 NMDAIADVAAV

-191 IAASAVH
+191 IVVSPVH

-203 VNCAHGK
+203 VMCAHGK

-219 LILEGIPYYSDGLK
+219 LILEGVPYYSDGLK

-244 IKYFVDVFS
+244 IKYLADDFS

-268 KKGFERLNCV
+268 KKEFERLNCV
-278 RAFLGNAF
+278 RALLGTAF
-286 QSGISHNNF
+286 QCSEVTS
-295 ENKKENDTKDC
+295 EC
-306 YYRKQSLAV
+306 
-315 ALEYDNSCEMTDK
+315 DNSCEKTDK
-328 VIELACNID
+328 VVELACNID

-367 KNRPGTVICCL
+367 KNRPGTVICCI

-384 ENFVKLIFKYTTT
+384 EKFAKIMFKYTTT
-397 IGVRQYSCDRYIL
+397 IGVRQYNCDRYIL
-410 SRKIEKIETDYGNVR
+410 SRKTENIETDYGNVR

-456 EIKHDIKH
+456 EVKHDIKH

>member
-13 AGDMLTAALLELCHD
+13 AGDMLTAALLELCPH

-48 EIMKRSGI
+48 EIMKKSAI

-61 HVLVNGS
+61 HVIVNGS
-68 EEECGHE
+68 DEECGHE
-75 HEESK
+75 HEEG
-80 HVHIH
+80 H
-85 GEGKESKH
+85 
-93 AHIHGEHSGNNLTGG
+93 
-108 EEYHEHSHHHTSM
+108 HEHSHHHHISM
-121 SDIREVV
+121 SDIGEIV
-128 SGLNTSEIIKKQILD
+128 SKLNTSEKIKKQILD

-151 ESRVHGEK
+151 ESRVHGEP

-169 SMDAIADVAAV
+169 NMDAIADVAAV

-191 IAASAVH
+191 IVVSPVH

-203 VNCAHGK
+203 VMCAHGK

-219 LILEGIPYYSDGLK
+219 LILEGVPYYSDGLK

-244 IKYFVDVFS
+244 IKYFADDFS

-268 KKGFERLNCV
+268 KKEFERLNCV
-278 RAFLGNAF
+278 RALLGTAF
-286 QSGISHNNF
+286 QCSEVTS
-295 ENKKENDTKDC
+295 EC
-306 YYRKQSLAV
+306 
-315 ALEYDNSCEMTDK
+315 DNSCEKTDK
-328 VIELACNID
+328 VVELACNID

-384 ENFVKLIFKYTTT
+384 EKFAKIMFKYTTT
-397 IGVRQYSCDRYIL
+397 IGVRQYNCDRYIL
-410 SRKIEKIETDYGNVR
+410 SRKTENIETDYGNVR

-456 EIKHDIKH
+456 EVKHDIKH

>member
-13 AGDMLTAALLELCHD
+13 AGDMLTAALLELCPH

-48 EIMKRSGI
+48 EIMKKSGI

-61 HVLVNGS
+61 HVIVNGS

-75 HEESK
+75 HEEG
-80 HVHIH
+80 H
-85 GEGKESKH
+85 
-93 AHIHGEHSGNNLTGG
+93 
-108 EEYHEHSHHHTSM
+108 HEHSHHHHISM
-121 SDIREVV
+121 SDVGEIV
-128 SGLNTSEIIKKQILD
+128 SKLNTSEKIKKQILD

-151 ESRVHGEK
+151 ESRVHGEP

-169 SMDAIADVAAV
+169 NMDAIADVAAV

-191 IAASAVH
+191 IVVSPVH

-203 VNCAHGK
+203 VMCAHGK

-219 LILEGIPYYSDGLK
+219 LILEGVPYYSDGLK

-244 IKYFVDVFS
+244 IKYFADDFS

-268 KKGFERLNCV
+268 KKEFERLNCV
-278 RAFLGNAF
+278 RALLGTAF
-286 QSGISHNNF
+286 QCSEVTS
-295 ENKKENDTKDC
+295 EC
-306 YYRKQSLAV
+306 
-315 ALEYDNSCEMTDK
+315 DNSCEKTDK
-328 VIELACNID
+328 VVELACNID

-384 ENFVKLIFKYTTT
+384 EKFAKIMFKYTTT
-397 IGVRQYSCDRYIL
+397 IGVRQYNCDRYIL
-410 SRKIEKIETDYGNVR
+410 SRKTENIETDYGNVR

-456 EIKHDIKH
+456 EVKHDIKH

>member
-13 AGDMLTAALLELCHD
+13 AGDMLTAALLELCPH

-48 EIMKRSGI
+48 EIMKKSGI

-61 HVLVNGS
+61 HVIVNGS

-75 HEESK
+75 HEEG
-80 HVHIH
+80 H
-85 GEGKESKH
+85 
-93 AHIHGEHSGNNLTGG
+93 
-108 EEYHEHSHHHTSM
+108 HEHSHHHHISM
-121 SDIREVV
+121 SDIGEIV
-128 SGLNTSEIIKKQILD
+128 SKLNTSERIKKQILD

-151 ESRVHGEK
+151 ESRVHGEP

-169 SMDAIADVAAV
+169 NMDAIADVAAV

-191 IAASAVH
+191 IVVSPVH

-203 VNCAHGK
+203 VMCAHGK

-219 LILEGIPYYSDGLK
+219 LILEGVPYYSDGLK

-244 IKYFVDVFS
+244 IKYFADDFS
-253 DMPAMVVEKTGYGFG
+253 NMPAMVVEKTGYGFG
-268 KKGFERLNCV
+268 KKEFERLNCV
-278 RAFLGNAF
+278 RALLGTAF
-286 QSGISHNNF
+286 QCSEVTS
-295 ENKKENDTKDC
+295 EC
-306 YYRKQSLAV
+306 
-315 ALEYDNSCEMTDK
+315 DNSCEKTDK
-328 VIELACNID
+328 VVELACNID

-352 EAGALDVYT
+352 AAGALDVYT

-384 ENFVKLIFKYTTT
+384 EKFAKIMFKYTTT
-397 IGVRQYSCDRYIL
+397 IGVRQYNCDRYIL
-410 SRKIEKIETDYGNVR
+410 SRKTENIETDYGNVR

-456 EIKHDIKH
+456 EVKHDIKH

>member
-13 AGDMLTAALLELCHD
+13 AGDMLTAALLELCPH

-48 EIMKRSGI
+48 EIMKKSAI

-61 HVLVNGS
+61 HVIVNGS

-75 HEESK
+75 HEEG
-80 HVHIH
+80 H
-85 GEGKESKH
+85 
-93 AHIHGEHSGNNLTGG
+93 
-108 EEYHEHSHHHTSM
+108 HEHSHHHHISM
-121 SDIREVV
+121 SDIGEIV
-128 SGLNTSEIIKKQILD
+128 SKLNTSEKIKKQILD

-151 ESRVHGEK
+151 ESRVHGEP

-169 SMDAIADVAAV
+169 NMDAIADVAAV

-191 IAASAVH
+191 IVVSPVH

-203 VNCAHGK
+203 VMCAHGK

-219 LILEGIPYYSDGLK
+219 LILEGVPYYSDGLK
-233 GELCTPTGAAL
+233 GELCTQTGAAL
-244 IKYFVDVFS
+244 IKYFADDFS

-268 KKGFERLNCV
+268 KKEFERLNCV
-278 RAFLGNAF
+278 RALLGTAF
-286 QSGISHNNF
+286 QCSEVTS
-295 ENKKENDTKDC
+295 EC
-306 YYRKQSLAV
+306 
-315 ALEYDNSCEMTDK
+315 DNSCEKTDK
-328 VIELACNID
+328 VVELACNID

-384 ENFVKLIFKYTTT
+384 EKFAKIMFKYTTT
-397 IGVRQYSCDRYIL
+397 IGVRQYNCDRYIL
-410 SRKIEKIETDYGNVR
+410 SRKTENIETDYGNVR

-456 EIKHDIKH
+456 EVKHDIKH

>member
-13 AGDMLTAALLELCHD
+13 AGDMLTAALLELCPD
-28 KDGIIKKLN
+28 KDVIIKKLN
-37 SLNIPGVHYER
+37 SLNIPGVHYES
-48 EIMKRSGI
+48 EIMKKSGI
-56 CGTHM
+56 CGTYM
-61 HVLVNGS
+61 HVIVNGS

-75 HEESK
+75 HEEGH

-85 GEGKESKH
+85 GESE
-93 AHIHGEHSGNNLTGG
+93 HIHIHKEHGGDNLTGS
-108 EEYHEHSHHHTSM
+108 EEHHEHSHHHTSM
-121 SDIREVV
+121 SDIREIV
-128 SGLNTSEIIKKQILD
+128 SSLNISETIKKQILD

-151 ESRVHGEK
+151 ESSVHGETI
-159 VSQIHFHEVG
+159 SQIHFHEVG
-169 SMDAIADVAAV
+169 NMDAIADVAAV

-191 IAASAVH
+191 IVVSPVH

-244 IKYFVDVFS
+244 IKYFADDFS

-268 KKGFERLNCV
+268 KKEFDRLNCV
-278 RAFLGNAF
+278 RALLGNVF
-286 QSGISHNNF
+286 KGSDVSYGY
-295 ENKKENDTKDC
+295 NK
-306 YYRKQSLAV
+306 
-315 ALEYDNSCEMTDK
+315 SCKMTDK
-328 VIELACNID
+328 IVELACNID
-337 DMTAEEIGFATEKIL
+337 DMTAEEIGFATGKIL
-352 EAGALDVYT
+352 EAGALDAYT

-378 CHEDER
+378 CYEDEK
-384 ENFVKLIFKYTTT
+384 EKFVELIFKYTTT
-397 IGVRQYSCDRYIL
+397 IGVRQYNCDRYIL
-410 SRKIEKIETDYGNVR
+410 DRKTEEIATDYGNVR

-430 GYGVER
+430 GYGVVR

-456 EIKHDIKH
+456 EVKHDIKY

>member
-13 AGDMLTAALLELCHD
+13 AGDMLTAALLELCPD

-48 EIMKRSGI
+48 EIMKKSGI

-61 HVLVNGS
+61 HVIVNGS

-75 HEESK
+75 HEEG
-80 HVHIH
+80 H
-85 GEGKESKH
+85 
-93 AHIHGEHSGNNLTGG
+93 
-108 EEYHEHSHHHTSM
+108 HEHSHHHHTSM
-121 SDIREVV
+121 SDIGEIV
-128 SGLNTSEIIKKQILD
+128 SKLNTSEKIKKQILD

-151 ESRVHGEK
+151 ESRVHGEP

-169 SMDAIADVAAV
+169 NMDAIADVAAV

-191 IAASAVH
+191 IVVSPVH

-203 VNCAHGK
+203 VMCAHGK

-219 LILEGIPYYSDGLK
+219 LILEGVPYYSDGLK

-244 IKYFVDVFS
+244 IKYFADDFS

-268 KKGFERLNCV
+268 KKEFERLNCV
-278 RAFLGNAF
+278 RALLGTAF
-286 QSGISHNNF
+286 QCSEVTS
-295 ENKKENDTKDC
+295 EC
-306 YYRKQSLAV
+306 
-315 ALEYDNSCEMTDK
+315 DNSCEKTDK
-328 VIELACNID
+328 VVELACNID

-384 ENFVKLIFKYTTT
+384 EKFAKIMFKYTTT
-397 IGVRQYSCDRYIL
+397 IGVRQYNCDRYIL
-410 SRKIEKIETDYGNVR
+410 SRKTENIETDYGNVR

-456 EIKHDIKH
+456 EVKHDIKH